1 MRLVD
6 FENATTQQLRQR
18 VDELFAAAEAADY
31 ITQREVRWSEARF
44 YLAEIERREHNKVGQ
59 RDFWMEASVIFLIL
73 IEIILSI
80 YGIRLAIRQ
89 GNDTDA
95 LMTKQMVVLG
105 QLNANMQTTAQTLQT
120 SQTTMQSMNDRL
132 AVELGRMSQIT
143 VDFSFSGTK
152 ASISNQGNVDLQFWG
167 FKVADMPA
175 RINKRPVLLRRSA
188 SIEVDG
194 IPSDIHRAS
203 KGDLVQVYVRDDFNN
218 EFVAEGHMQI
228 GPSIQGY
235 GNRLQVVQRRWSSK

>member
-1 MRLVD
+1 MRLAD
-6 FENATTQQLRQR
+6 FENATTQQLRQK
-18 VDELFAAAEAADY
+18 VDELFEEAETAEY
-31 ITQREVRWSEARF
+31 IPQCEARLLEARF

-73 IEIILSI
+73 IEIVLSI

-89 GNDTDA
+89 GNDADA
-95 LMTKQMVVLG
+95 LMTKQMVVLS

-120 SQTTMQSMNDRL
+120 SLTTMQSMNDRL

-152 ASISNQGNVDLQFWG
+152 ASISNQGNVDLQFCG

-175 RINKRPVLLRRSA
+175 RLNTRPVLLKRSA

-194 IPSDIHRAS
+194 IASDIHKAS

-218 EFVAEGHMQI
+218 EFVAEEHMQI
-228 GPSIQGY
+228 GPNIQGS
-235 GNRLQVVQRRWSSK
+235 GGRLEVVQRKWSSK